1 MLLFKK
7 HCLFYLFIIHSKKL
21 EIMKTITF
29 SPNNFLTTKQLF
41 DLLVNRTKSET
52 CKVEYITDHNE
63 SKQVKGEKQI
73 QKQVLINNLFLN
85 HKYEQKV
92 QRLTGNDEFQAY
104 ELKGKTRI
112 SSTIIQSDKSGEFM
126 LDGKILNS
134 ESVKV
139 INLFHNNEII
149 TESEAVAKD
158 LWAGAYYKETPKTT
172 SGRGSVSVE
181 NDFKMITLSLS
192 KIIRIKIGGVEYT
205 IQN

>member
-7 HCLFYLFIIHSKKL
+7 HCLFYLFINSKKL

-63 SKQVKGEKQI
+63 SKQVKGAKQV

-85 HKYEQKV
+85 HKYENKV
-92 QRLTGNDEFQAY
+92 RNLTGNESFEAH

-139 INLFHNNEII
+139 INLFHNDKII
-149 TESEAVAKD
+149 TESEAVSLD
-158 LWAGAYYKETPKTT
+158 LWAGAYYKPKTQTT
-172 SGRGSVSVE
+172 SGRGSVSIE
-181 NDFKMITLSLS
+181 DDFKMITLSLS